1 MQLVRINGFTAEIK
15 SSEDSNWQEDTII
28 IHNAVGCISDEDIAK
43 IIEYLY
49 AESFIQDRRT
59 KYFIVEAG
67 LL

>member
-1 MQLVRINGFTAEIK
+1 MQLVRVNGFTAEIK
-15 SSEDSNWQEDTII
+15 SSEDCNWKDDTVI
-28 IHNAVGCISDEDIAK
+28 IHNQYGCISDEDIAK
-43 IIEYLY
+43 IIEYPY

>member
-1 MQLVRINGFTAEIK
+1 MADKEK
-15 SSEDSNWQEDTII
+15 PSENQDWKNDTVI
-28 IHNAVGCISDEDIAK
+28 IHNGVGCISNEDIKK

>member
-1 MQLVRINGFTAEIK
+1 MQLVTVNGFAAEIK
-15 SSEDSNWQEDTII
+15 SSEDCNWEEDTVI
-28 IHNAVGCISDEDIAK
+28 IHNAVGCISDKDIAK

>member
-1 MQLVRINGFTAEIK
+1 MQLVKVNGFTAEVK
-15 SSEDSNWQEDTII
+15 TAESSHWKDETVI

-43 IIEYLY
+43 IMEYLY

>member
-1 MQLVRINGFTAEIK
+1 MQLVTVNGFNAEVK
-15 SSEDSNWQEDTII
+15 SSRDSNWRDDTVI
-28 IHNAVGCISDEDIAK
+28 IHNAAGCISDEDITK